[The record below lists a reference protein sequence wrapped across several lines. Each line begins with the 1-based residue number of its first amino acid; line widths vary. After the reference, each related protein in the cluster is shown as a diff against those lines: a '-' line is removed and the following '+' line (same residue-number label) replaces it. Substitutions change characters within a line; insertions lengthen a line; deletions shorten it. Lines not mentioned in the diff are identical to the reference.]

1 MPGGLGYALGSV
13 EGAACVAA
21 APPGE
26 RRRVRVPELR
36 RVGRV
41 AVEYVDPS
49 AEAQARKYAFKCHR
63 TVVDGVG
70 TAFPVNAICYHP
82 RHGTFATG
90 GCDGHVNVWD
100 GANKKRLCQLPRRPT
115 SVAALAFSADGSRL
129 AVAASYTYEM
139 GERERAPDAVYVRTV
154 AEAEVKPKAKRGD
167 S

>member
-13 EGAACVAA
+13 E
-21 APPGE
+21 
-26 RRRVRVPELR
+26 
-36 RVGRV
+36 GRV

-100 GANKKRLCQLPRRPT
+100 GANKKRLCQLPRKPT